1 MSDVAIHTV
10 EGAAVHG
17 PVTAGTFIGRDQIIV
32 LSGYSG
38 DQLEQVLA
46 RLRELLAD
54 GRATLAAD
62 VRAARLTVTAPD
74 GASILLSAEAA
85 ADLMPVAARQSE
97 EAAYRV
103 ALRVNP
109 RYGRWLTQFVPLA
122 GHLQTVERPPGWSDV
137 PPEFTYLEVRG
148 DGASRQI
155 RRVPLPD
162 VTLALQEHPAIALT
176 GAPGAGKTTVLYK
189 LALDAAAAPAADA
202 GRWLPLYVPLA
213 EYRDYPSPYAFVHA
227 RWIQALGA
235 QDLAGRL
242 RGGGVLL
249 LLDAL
254 NEMPFSDERDYA
266 RRVAAWRQ
274 FIADWPG
281 NRIVTTC
288 RSRDYTE
295 KLGIPEVEIA
305 PLADDRVQQF
315 LANYLPDNLAGQA
328 WQHLADGP
336 LLALVRNPYYLE
348 MLAYLVDQGQAWPAN
363 RAQLFDGFVNTLLG
377 REAQRRHAAWPG
389 AKALRHALAT
399 LAETLQP
406 LGEGTRLPRR
416 RFLAQIPTH
425 APGEDGPVTLAP
437 AQVVTLGLAATL
449 LDQERPA
456 EAEEEVL
463 RFYHHQ
469 LQEYFAGQALV
480 TRFDAGEDLA
490 AHWQAPRLARE
501 MPDPG
506 PLGDNEPLPPPPTT
520 GWEEPTIMAAGLLRD
535 PTRLLAAVH
544 AVNPVLAGRC
554 LLENNLS
561 GLTATVAAVQQRL
574 LADLGDRA
582 VHLRA
587 RVAAGDVLGRL
598 GDPRWQEIF
607 VDGERVRVPPLVA
620 APAGVGWMG
629 SDWFTVWRLTR
640 QGIQAADE
648 RPRHRVALP
657 RFWIGQFPVT
667 NAEYACFIEAGGYRN
682 TTYWHS
688 AAARA
693 WLAGEEMESATVRDL
708 METWQWLRDTP
719 GELQR
724 RRRAGWNPRAVA
736 TWQQLL
742 QMPEAEV
749 RAIFARQYGDRP
761 NDRPAYWDDER
772 LAAPSSPVV
781 GVNWFEASAYAAW
794 LDNRLRAAQ
803 AAGLLPADT
812 LPPGY
817 AVRLPSEAEWER
829 AARGTA
835 GRAYPWGCGWQGS
848 RANTWEEHLLRT
860 SPVGAFPEGATP
872 EGIHDLAGNV
882 WEWTTTR
889 YRPYPYRRDERE
901 DPEAEG
907 LPVVRGGSW
916 NGSRRDVR
924 CAYRGRNDRGEF
936 FNSIGFRVVVSLAV
950 SEF

>member
-1 MSDVAIHTV
+1 MSDTTIHNV
-10 EGAAVHG
+10 EGSAVNG
-17 PVTAGTFIGRDQIIV
+17 PLTAGTFIGRDQIIV

-46 RLRELLAD
+46 RLRDLLAD

-85 ADLMPVAARQSE
+85 ADLLPVAARQSE

-148 DGASRQI
+148 DGANRQI

-189 LALDAAAAPAADA
+189 LALDAAADA

-213 EYRDYPSPYAFVHA
+213 EYRDYSSPYAFVHA
-227 RWIQALGA
+227 RWTQALGA

-254 NEMPFSDERDYA
+254 NEMPFSDERDYT

-305 PLADDRVQQF
+305 PLADERVQQF
-315 LANYLPDNLAGQA
+315 LANYLPATLAGQA
-328 WQHLADGP
+328 WQHLADSP

-363 RAQLFDGFVNTLLG
+363 RGQLFDGFVNTLLG
-377 REAQRRHAAWPG
+377 REQQRRHAAWPG
-389 AKALRHALAT
+389 AQALRHALAI
-399 LAETLQP
+399 LAEALQP
-406 LGEGTRLPRR
+406 LGEGTRLPRS
-416 RFLAQIPTH
+416 RFLTHIPTH

-437 AQVVTLGLAATL
+437 VQVATLGLAATL

-463 RFYHHQ
+463 RFFHHQ
-469 LQEYFAGQALV
+469 LQEYFAGQALLA
-480 TRFDAGEDLA
+480 RLDAGEDLA
-490 AHWQAPRLARE
+490 ARWQAPRLARE

-535 PTRLLAAVH
+535 PTRLLTAVQ

-554 LLENNLS
+554 LLENNLR
-561 GLTATVAAVQQRL
+561 GLTAAAAVQQRL
-574 LADLGDRA
+574 LADLGDRG

-598 GDPRWQEIF
+598 GDPRWQEIV

-620 APAGVGWMG
+620 APGGEGWMG
-629 SDWFTVWRLTR
+629 SDWFTVWRLAR
-640 QGIQAADE
+640 QGFPAQDE
-648 RPRHRVALP
+648 RPRHRVTLP

-667 NAEYACFIEAGGYRN
+667 NAEYACFIEAGGYRSPA
-682 TTYWHS
+682 YWRT

-693 WLAGEEMESATVRDL
+693 WLAGEETESAAVRGL

-719 GELQR
+719 GGLQR
-724 RRRAGWNPRAVA
+724 RRRAGWNPGAIA
-736 TWQQLL
+736 AWQELL
-742 QMPEAEV
+742 QRPEAEV
-749 RAIFARQYGDRP
+749 RAFLAQQVGDRP
-761 NDRPAYWDDER
+761 NDRPAFWDDER
-772 LAAPSSPVV
+772 LAAPASPVV

-794 LDNRLRAAQ
+794 LHNRLRAAQ
-803 AAGLLPADT
+803 AAGLLPADI

-817 AVRLPSEAEWER
+817 EVRLPSEAEWER
-829 AARGTA
+829 AARGTH
-835 GRAYPWGCGWQGS
+835 GRVYPWGGRWQAG
-848 RANTWEEHLLRT
+848 RANTWEGHLLRT

-889 YRPYPYRRDERE
+889 YRPYPYRADARE

-907 LPVVRGGSW
+907 DPVVRGGSW
-916 NGSRRDVR
+916 LNARWFVR
-924 CAYRGRNDRGEF
+924 CAFRVRYDPGDFDGNF
-936 FNSIGFRVVVSLAV
+936 GFRVVVSLAA
-950 SEF
+950 SGF